1 MDLGVLLIGMS
12 LGAAV
17 CLGLQAYL
25 ERPQKRPTPTPIG
38 AQWTREAAETL
49 VREWSK

>member
-1 MDLGVLLIGMS
+1 MTFLIGLS
-12 LGAAV
+12 VGVALTIVLVG
-17 CLGLQAYL
+17 YL
-25 ERPQKRPTPTPIG
+25 DRPQKRPTPKPIG